1 MTERAPEGA
10 GSADDT
16 STPDGPPPLQALMGA
31 ALDAL
36 RTRLELAAVELE
48 IHLIGLARS
57 LVWALAAIL
66 CTLMGLAFAV
76 VALIA
81 ALWDSHRVL
90 GLLAGAATFVVLAL
104 ACALIGVRL
113 FQRRPGILEY
123 SVEQLERDQRRAG
136 PP

>member
-1 MTERAPEGA
+1 MTDGAAPVGA
-10 GSADDT
+10 TGPES
-16 STPDGPPPLQALMGA
+16 PPPLQGLLAA

-57 LVWALAAIL
+57 LLWAVAAIL
-66 CTLMGLAFAV
+66 CALLGLAFGL

-90 GLLAGAATFVVLAL
+90 GLLGGGAAFLLLSL
-104 ACALIGVRL
+104 ACVLMGARIFYRGRALLADSLG
-113 FQRRPGILEY
+113 
-123 SVEQLERDQRRAG
+123 QLERDQRRAG
-136 PP
+136 GS

>member
-1 MTERAPEGA
+1 MSESAAPAGA
-10 GSADDT
+10 T
-16 STPDGPPPLQALMGA
+16 SPDRPPPLQGLLAT

-48 IHLIGLARS
+48 IHLIGVVRTLIW
-57 LVWALAAIL
+57 VVAAIL
-66 CTLMGLAFAV
+66 CALLALAFGV

-90 GLLAGAATFVVLAL
+90 GLISGGLVFLLLGAV
-104 ACALIGVRL
+104 CAYVGARIFR
-113 FQRRPGILEY
+113 RRPGILAD

-136 PP
+136 GP